1 MQPSDFTVIHSYTR
15 SQAIAD
21 GVLIDVTS
29 MAQEAGIRFPTVVS
43 ANLYHNHFVPSAG
56 SARSGQSIE
65 GRLWDVLMVF
75 RTYATR
81 TPGSRVTFPVEFVSG
96 HASSG
101 APVRRTVRILA
112 IVHPGDE
119 GEPVITLMLPGDE

>member
-1 MQPSDFTVIHSYTR
+1 MQPFDFTVIHSYTR
-15 SQAIAD
+15 SQAIDD
-21 GVLIDVTS
+21 GMLLDIS
-29 MAQEAGIRFPTVVS
+29 ESASEAGVRFPTAVS
-43 ANLYHNHFVPSAG
+43 ANLYHNHVVPPASTAK
-56 SARSGQSIE
+56 SGQSVE